1 MASTEL
7 RTLKRDFERMKDEF
21 AKVASSNRALR
32 NRVHE
37 LEEMVRRESSKVER
51 NNKCVEDL
59 RNTVASMKH
68 YFKLE
73 LEQLRKQFIGGVKEA
88 GEGHEDLG
96 TPHMNEGGDNELSP
110 LHDNVTPPTKSA
122 AMATQV
128 PSDGAE
134 PSAAMVT
141 PVPDL
146 QVHEAAAH
154 AQSEKLPTPEDV
166 AGCDEICQRL
176 MFLLED
182 WKIADRVPSG
192 GPMNPPSIPTI
203 SMAADEEGSLSVEK
217 KEVEGKSCRQK
228 RPAQTLLSPFTDPLR
243 KKRTMSVSDATAT
256 PPCFDPSKPLPIED
270 VKAVID
276 FCTAWKNDIS
286 VQVQLE
292 AFSVGADFFYK
303 LIDETAWISSRH
315 LEMATFLI
323 RKRQLSHP
331 LLFGTDWTTADYA
344 LQQFLESL
352 KATGKTRG
360 SKKAAASNTSDLPAN
375 KLKNVHHF
383 VHGTWQHGYAQA
395 WKKVRKVYFPYN
407 LRESHWVAIEIDFV
421 RHTATVY
428 DSYVEYTKSS
438 KLVTLLQ
445 PVSDTLARV
454 LYNMKFYEDS
464 EVEEVKQKGLQ
475 MSRFTPFSVCIIGG
489 VPQQRDGC
497 NFPTYWPHSTS
508 CGIMTV
514 QFIEHLSA
522 GLSMHKIDPSK
533 IKYYRLKLA
542 IEGCTRGSFAGPTLA
557 RNPAFLLELVVCDVV
572 LHADAIHRGGG
583 QVIPTARTLI
593 YASQLT
599 AKPSLLEPVY
609 LVEIQAPEQTVS
621 GIYGVLNQ
629 KRGHVFQEMQRP
641 GTPLY
646 NMKAYLP
653 MMMSDPLEAGSQA
666 SELVTDIRKR
676 KGLKEQMTPL
686 SEFEEK
692 L

>member
-1 MASTEL
+1 
-7 RTLKRDFERMKDEF
+7 
-21 AKVASSNRALR
+21 
-32 NRVHE
+32 
-37 LEEMVRRESSKVER
+37 
-51 NNKCVEDL
+51 
-59 RNTVASMKH
+59 
-68 YFKLE
+68 
-73 LEQLRKQFIGGVKEA
+73 
-88 GEGHEDLG
+88 
-96 TPHMNEGGDNELSP
+96 
-110 LHDNVTPPTKSA
+110 
-122 AMATQV
+122 
-128 PSDGAE
+128 
-134 PSAAMVT
+134 
-141 PVPDL
+141 
-146 QVHEAAAH
+146 
-154 AQSEKLPTPEDV
+154 
-166 AGCDEICQRL
+166 
-176 MFLLED
+176 
-182 WKIADRVPSG
+182 
-192 GPMNPPSIPTI
+192 
-203 SMAADEEGSLSVEK
+203 
-217 KEVEGKSCRQK
+217 
-228 RPAQTLLSPFTDPLR
+228 
-243 KKRTMSVSDATAT
+243 MSVSDATAT

-344 LQQFLESL
+344 LQQFLEPL

-375 KLKNVHHF
+375 ELKNVHHF

-395 WKKVRKVYFPYN
+395 WKKVRRVYFPYN

-428 DSYVEYTKSS
+428 DSYVDYTKSS

-489 VPQQRDGC
+489 VPQQRDG
-497 NFPTYWPHSTS
+497 
-508 CGIMTV
+508 
-514 QFIEHLSA
+514 
-522 GLSMHKIDPSK
+522 
-533 IKYYRLKLA
+533 
-542 IEGCTRGSFAGPTLA
+542 
-557 RNPAFLLELVVCDVV
+557 
-572 LHADAIHRGGG
+572 GGG

-609 LVEIQAPEQTVS
+609 LVEIEAPEQTVS

-629 KRGHVFQEMQRP
+629 KRGHVFQEIQRP

-666 SELVTDIRKR
+666 LELVTDIRKR